1 MGDSLIG
8 FLNQQIQ
15 KTNRSQD
22 QQQQATSITSSVSN
36 APTLYASNSLSHT
49 TNNSSNVIRSLESQQ
64 IDPGRSQN
72 TSQRFSAQEC
82 ISSLGG
88 LGISTTTPLT
98 SNNTVV
104 SGAASIAYGNDLQ
117 ARGRNINSSS
127 IRNRSESM
135 LLQQQPPQGP
145 SSTPFNTQSSRQI
158 NMSSSGTLLHI
169 CI

>member
-36 APTLYASNSLSHT
+36 APTVYSSNSLSHT
-49 TNNSSNVIRSLESQQ
+49 TNNSSSVLRSLESQQ

-88 LGISTTTPLT
+88 LGISTTT
-98 SNNTVV
+98 NNTVV

>member
-15 KTNRSQD
+15 KTNRSQH

-49 TNNSSNVIRSLESQQ
+49 TNNSSSVLRSLESQQ

-88 LGISTTTPLT
+88 LGISTTT
-98 SNNTVV
+98 NNTVV

>member
-36 APTLYASNSLSHT
+36 APTVYSSNSLSHT
-49 TNNSSNVIRSLESQQ
+49 TNNSSNVLRSLESQQ

-88 LGISTTTPLT
+88 LGISTTT
-98 SNNTVV
+98 NNTVV

>member
-49 TNNSSNVIRSLESQQ
+49 TNNSSSVLRSLESQQ

-88 LGISTTTPLT
+88 LGISTTT
-98 SNNTVV
+98 NNTVV